1 MDVRQSPEYAK
12 YLEFSG
18 WIVKECKIENVKC
31 KIFIKKLP
39 VFGSIIKIQRPE
51 VVPFDEIPK
60 LVKKYHAF
68 VVYIEP
74 LTTAQPPLLTKHG
87 FHLSK
92 SPFLPSKTIHLDLT
106 QSEEKIL
113 AGMAKDARYGI
124 RKAKEQDIKILRY
137 EDIKKFHQVWKK
149 SVGWQRWVPSLK
161 SLQLL
166 KRAFAKNALF
176 LLAPNLGG
184 TIILTAGNAAYY
196 YQAFTLKE
204 GRKKFAQYLLV
215 WEAIKKA
222 KKMGCQIFDFE
233 GIYDERFPQKS
244 WLGFSHFKK
253 SFGGKEIEFPPPFI
267 KFSNPILNF
276 LAKISRFSVSVW

>member
-1 MDVRQSPEYAK
+1 MNLRQSKEFAQ
-12 YLEFSG
+12 YLKLSG
-18 WIVKECKIENVKC
+18 WIVKKVSNHYIYLRKLPFLPPLIMKIQYPTPPIPFVQIEKIAKKYKPLQIQIQPLKIESG
-31 KIFIKKLP
+31 F
-39 VFGSIIKIQRPE
+39 
-51 VVPFDEIPK
+51 
-60 LVKKYHAF
+60 KKYG
-68 VVYIEP
+68 Y
-74 LTTAQPPLLTKHG
+74 K
-87 FHLSK
+87 LSK
-92 SPFLPSKTIHLDLT
+92 SAGHVTKTIHLDLT
-106 QSEEKIL
+106 QSEGKIL

-124 RKAKEQDIKILRY
+124 RKAEQGHIKILKVQDL
-137 EDIKKFHQVWKK
+137 EKFRQFWKK

-166 KRAFAKNALF
+166 KKAFAKNALF

-196 YQAFTLKE
+196 YQAFTSKE

-253 SFGGKEIEFPPPFI
+253 SFGGKEIEHPGSFI
-267 KFSNPILNF
+267 KFYNPILKF
-276 LAKISRFSVSVW
+276 TSKLQIPI